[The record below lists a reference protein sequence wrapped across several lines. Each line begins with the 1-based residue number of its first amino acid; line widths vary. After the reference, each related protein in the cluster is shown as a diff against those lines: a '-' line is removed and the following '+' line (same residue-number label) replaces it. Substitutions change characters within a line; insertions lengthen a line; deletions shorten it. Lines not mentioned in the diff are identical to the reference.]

1 VNLKNTKKNKHA
13 VREQFNRNMKC
24 NAAVAC
30 VPGVL
35 RELWTQE
42 LANKLPEFDSD
53 KDGVLSDSELLGF
66 LRSLG
71 VFKDACLDEIAEEIA
86 EQAEDL
92 DPDYVTEDGVTTDG
106 LLQCYVQDSIKDAED
121 VRDIL
126 KALNLFLRRRSE
138 GSNVDGHEP
147 TTDQPSFKVSG

>member
-1 VNLKNTKKNKHA
+1 
-13 VREQFNRNMKC
+13 
-24 NAAVAC
+24 

-121 VRDIL
+121 VRGIL
-126 KALNLFLRRRSE
+126 KALNLVETVPERQYETPMLGMYSKLER
-138 GSNVDGHEP
+138 
-147 TTDQPSFKVSG
+147 KCCY